1 MLDMKYLKIIKDLR
15 EDSDKSQA
23 EIAKIFHACG
33 FRLMATGN
41 TWEIINEEGIPA
53 VKVRKQYEGR
63 PNILDA
69 ITNGKIDLIVNTPVG
84 KESTIDDSYIRKN
97 AIKNRIPYITTMAA
111 AIATATG
118 IRVQKKGGSSSV
130 RSLQDYH
137 ASIQ

>member
-1 MLDMKYLKIIKDLR
+1 MKYINDLR
-15 EDSDKSQA
+15 K
-23 EIAKIFHACG
+23 KI
-33 FRLMATGN
+33 N
-41 TWEIINEEGIPA
+41 
-53 VKVRKQYEGR
+53 EGR